1 MKDEAWRWAICAAI
15 VVAAH
20 GLAWRALS
28 TSNLADESDAGS
40 PVITLELSPVA
51 AAPAPAPD
59 ESQADPQPTEAA
71 AAPPTE
77 PPPPPAPPPTETPPD
92 PPPPT
97 ETPPDTP
104 PPAPPQAAD
113 SLAPPPPPPP
123 NEEAPKETPAV
134 VELPPQPPSPPP
146 AAPSTASTNTAEVA
160 AAPQNVA
167 GSEEEA
173 SPAVVS
179 RWRQALIAQIERHKR
194 FPANAVGRSGVASV
208 EFTIDRSGHLTAV
221 RLVASSGSA
230 ALDEAA
236 LDLIRRSQ
244 PFPTPP
250 SALKESDLSFAAP
263 VRYLPTASR

>member
-1 MKDEAWRWAICAAI
+1 MKGEAWRWAICAAI

-20 GLAWRALS
+20 GLTWRALS
-28 TSNLADESDAGS
+28 TPNLADESDAGS

-51 AAPAPAPD
+51 AAPAPALD
-59 ESQADPQPTEAA
+59 EPQADAQPTEAA

-77 PPPPPAPPPTETPPD
+77 PPSPAPQPI
-92 PPPPT
+92 

-104 PPAPPQAAD
+104 PPAPQPAAD
-113 SLAPPPPPPP
+113 SLAPPPPPPPPTPPTP

-146 AAPSTASTNTAEVA
+146 SAPSTASTNTAEVA

-173 SPAVVS
+173 SPAVLS
-179 RWRQALIAQIERHKR
+179 RWRQELIAQIERHKR
-194 FPANAVGRSGVASV
+194 FPANALGRSGVASV
-208 EFTIDRSGHLTAV
+208 AFTIDRSGHLTAV
-221 RLVASSGSA
+221 HLVASSGSA

-250 SALKESDLSFAAP
+250 AALRESDLSFAAP
-263 VRYLPTASR
+263 VRYLPSASR